1 MDYDLTTNGE
11 INDLTLQVVFLK
23 KENGYFVELDDLH
36 TL

>member
-11 INDLTLQVVFLK
+11 LNDLTIQIDFLK
-23 KENGYFVELDDLH
+23 KENGYIAVLDDLH